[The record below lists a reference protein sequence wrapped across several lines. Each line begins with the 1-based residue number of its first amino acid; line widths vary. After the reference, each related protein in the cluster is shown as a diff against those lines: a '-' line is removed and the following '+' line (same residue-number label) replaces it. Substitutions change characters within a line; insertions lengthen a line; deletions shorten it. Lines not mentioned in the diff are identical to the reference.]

1 MNTQQMV
8 NQIARRLPKFRKR
21 EVQEV
26 IDVLLE
32 VWCQELAKPD
42 GELHLRG
49 LGTLYV
55 EIHPLRAN
63 GVTRQALLR
72 KYGSRAPEH
81 IARRTIRFRP
91 YDALRAVMREET
103 EQDE

>member
-8 NQIARRLPKFRKR
+8 SQIARRLPKFRKW

-32 VWCQELAKPD
+32 VWQQELAQPD

-49 LGTLYV
+49 LGKLYV
-55 EIHPLRAN
+55 EIHPLRVN

-72 KYGSRAPEH
+72 KYGSKAPEQ

-91 YDALRAVMREET
+91 YDALRAEMHQEA

>member
-8 NQIARRLPKFRKR
+8 NQIARRLPKFRKW

-32 VWCQELAKPD
+32 VWRQELAQPD

-49 LGTLYV
+49 LGKLYV

-72 KYGSRAPEH
+72 KYGSKAPEH

-91 YDALRAVMREET
+91 YDALRAVMHEEAD
-103 EQDE
+103 QDE

>member
-1 MNTQQMV
+1 MV
-8 NQIARRLPKFRKR
+8 NQIARRLPKFRKW

-32 VWCQELAKPD
+32 VWRQELVQPT

-49 LGTLYV
+49 LGKLYV

-63 GVTRQALLR
+63 GVTRQALIR
-72 KYGSRAPEH
+72 KYGSNAPEQ
-81 IARRTIRFRP
+81 IARRPIRLRP

-103 EQDE
+103 DQDE

>member
-8 NQIARRLPKFRKR
+8 NQIARRLPKFRKW

-32 VWCQELAKPD
+32 VWCQELAQPT

-49 LGTLYV
+49 LGKLYV

-72 KYGSRAPEH
+72 KYGAKAPES
-81 IARRTIRFRP
+81 IVRRTIRFRP
-91 YDALRAVMREET
+91 YDALREAIRQET

>member
-8 NQIARRLPKFRKR
+8 NQITRRLPKFRKR

-32 VWCQELAKPD
+32 VWQQELAQPD

-72 KYGSRAPEH
+72 KYGPNAPVL
-81 IARRTIRFRP
+81 IPRRTIRFRP
-91 YDALRAVMREET
+91 YDALRAAMHEE
-103 EQDE
+103 EERDE